1 LCNIIPIILNGRKED
16 IMPTKKNTEN
26 TEVSSLRRR
35 VSELND
41 RIAVLENSLKRTQ
54 DLIQA
59 DIKSLYSTM
68 QKR

>member
-1 LCNIIPIILNGRKED
+1 MCNIIPIILNGRKED

>member
-1 LCNIIPIILNGRKED
+1 
-16 IMPTKKNTEN
+16 MPTKKSTEKSD
-26 TEVSSLRRR
+26 VSFLRRR

-59 DIKSLYSTM
+59 DIKSLYNTM
-68 QKR
+68 QNK

>member
-1 LCNIIPIILNGRKED
+1 
-16 IMPTKKNTEN
+16 MPTKKNTEN